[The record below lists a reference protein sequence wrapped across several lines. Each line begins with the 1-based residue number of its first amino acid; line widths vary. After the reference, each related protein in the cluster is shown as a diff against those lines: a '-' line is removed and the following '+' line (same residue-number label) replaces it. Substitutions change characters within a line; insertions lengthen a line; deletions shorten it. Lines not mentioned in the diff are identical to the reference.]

1 GRPRLLFAGEGTI
14 DSQGGQQCTHG
25 AFLSGIERAFDVL
38 DYLQQGGRC
47 RLRDV
52 RIVDYLMGR
61 GSRSF
66 PPHSMVRRG
75 MKSVASSASTS
86 TGTASPPSTPR
97 RHYRRRARRYS
108 ETASLDGDTT
118 SPSTS
123 ATSSSAS
130 SNCSADSP
138 RGGSRL
144 HWPSRT
150 SKWALTKAA
159 SDSSPACVPPP
170 RKRLCQESR
179 PNSVEFVES
188 SVASINN
195 GGAMA
200 SLGAVRQLFNLP
212 PCHLL
217 ALEAPK

>member
-1 GRPRLLFAGEGTI
+1 M
-14 DSQGGQQCTHG
+14 
-25 AFLSGIERAFDVL
+25 L

-61 GSRSF
+61 GNRSF
-66 PPHSMVRRG
+66 PPHGMARRG

-86 TGTASPPSTPR
+86 TDTASPPSTPR
-97 RHYRRRARRYS
+97 RRCHRRARRYS

-138 RGGSRL
+138 RGGGRL
-144 HWPSRT
+144 NLSSGT
-150 SKWALTKAA
+150 STRAL
-159 SDSSPACVPPP
+159 SSATDNSSSACVPPP
-170 RKRLCQESR
+170 RKRLCQERSLGGLELAE
-179 PNSVEFVES
+179 PSVTVFD
-188 SVASINN
+188 
-195 GGAMA
+195 GDDAMA
-200 SLGAVRQLFNLP
+200 SLIAVRQLFNLP